1 MAFISGWVGV
11 LAGYGALWQ
20 AGRLAG
26 IAPWWLGPQTDL
38 QPIFV
43 IAIPY
48 IAPLVTVVCAFL
60 GVRASC
66 YIGIVASLACA
77 AIALGDL
84 HFPGLAVVDGLIA
97 AFALMVSVAC
107 LGGRMRPLPPGTD
120 SGQPDRDQPDRDQ
133 PDSDQPDSDQLVH
146 HGPPA
151 PMGIAEQL

>member
-1 MAFISGWVGV
+1 MAFISGWIGV

-97 AFALMVSVAC
+97 AFALMISVAC
-107 LGGRMRPLPPGTD
+107 LGGRMRPLPPGSD
-120 SGQPDRDQPDRDQ
+120 ADQPH
-133 PDSDQPDSDQLVH
+133 PDQLVH
-146 HGPPA
+146 QGPPA
-151 PMGIAEQL
+151 PIGIAEQL